1 MLKIFNFLEALSWK
15 TLWLR
20 FLLIKNMLRIT
31 GKYTSYIYLPS
42 HGLTFII
49 YCLSLVKKLIRPG
62 KSRSMY
68 KAKSLSYNISI
79 LVVA

>member
-31 GKYTSYIYLPS
+31 GKYTSYIYALAWANFY
-42 HGLTFII
+42 HLLFII
-49 YCLSLVKKLIRPG
+49 SQKVD
-62 KSRSMY
+62 
-68 KAKSLSYNISI
+68 
-79 LVVA
+79 